1 MGKRPRLEHR
11 PVVQRLIAETV
22 PSNRMSRVVSLT
34 RGLDAAAYAAIQ
46 KRKNIRTTEAAVFNE
61 IGVSKQVQL
70 ENWSFGTFRFAD
82 RIWLA

>member
-11 PVVQRLIAETV
+11 PVVQRLIADTV
-22 PSNRMSRVVSLT
+22 PSNRMSREVSVI
-34 RGLDAAAYAAIQ
+34 RGVDAAAHAAIQ
-46 KRKNIRTTEAAVFNE
+46 KRKTLRMTEAAIFNE

-70 ENWSFGTFRFAD
+70 ENVSFWTFRFAD